1 MIHPELMTVGDF
13 LSRYS
18 IARTTFYREAA
29 KPGSPLKL
37 RKLGTAT
44 RIARADAEAW
54 ADSLPV
60 RDGEAA

>member
-1 MIHPELMTVGDF
+1 MGVPELLTVADF

-18 IARTTFYREAA
+18 ISRTKFYREVAA
-29 KPGSPLKL
+29 SRIRL

-54 ADSLPV
+54 AEGLPI
-60 RDGEAA
+60 RQGEAA

>member
-1 MIHPELMTVGDF
+1 MSVPELLTVADF

-18 IARTTFYREAA
+18 IGRTTFYREVAA
-29 KPGSPLKL
+29 NRLRL

-54 ADSLPV
+54 AEGLPI
-60 RDGEAA
+60 RQGEAA